1 MNWEQLLSTKRSRG
15 VSNKVRYVKNT
26 DLRSEFEKDY
36 HRIIGSASFRRL
48 QDKTQVFPLDKSDFI
63 RTRLTHSLEVSSFA
77 KSLAQNIGE
86 NILVYKKDT
95 SFTPRMKE
103 DICSILQCAG
113 LIHDIGNP
121 PFGHFG
127 ETAIREWFER
137 NLPVITYHGQPIDK
151 VLTPQMREDFYHFEG
166 NAQALRLVTKL
177 HFLVDEQG
185 MNLTYALLNTIVKYP
200 VSSMQIDTR
209 TGNIKDKKMG
219 YYYADAEI
227 FEDIQQETG
236 TDGSRHPL
244 TYILEA
250 ADDIAYKTADIEDAF
265 VKGFLSYHKLLE
277 ELQEVQMIYA
287 SDANTFKPA
296 DKLEELYLRGK
307 EKHVGNPEEYA
318 IKNWIVRVQGFL
330 INCATYGFTANYAAI
345 MAGEYKYDLFHRTF
359 AEKLMDLLGDLAYRE
374 VFTSEPIYRMEVA
387 EAAMIDFL
395 MDKFVTAIIKYDD
408 EKEKLD
414 SIDLR
419 MVSFISDNYRKAYHY
434 HAEGKTEIE
443 KLYLRL
449 LLVTDY
455 VCGMTDSYAKRLYQ
469 ELKAII

>member
-1 MNWEQLLSTKRSRG
+1 MEWKQLLSTKRSREIG
-15 VSNKVRYVKNT
+15 TKSGNRST

-63 RTRLTHSLEVSSFA
+63 RTRLTHSLEVSSFG
-77 KSLAQNIGE
+77 KSLGQNIGE
-86 NILVYKKDT
+86 NILAHKKDPG
-95 SFTPRMKE
+95 FTPQMKE

-137 NLPVITYHGQPIDK
+137 NLPVLEYKGTPLCD

-166 NAQALRLVTKL
+166 NAQALRLVSKL

-200 VSSMQIDTR
+200 VSSLGVDRT

-219 YYYADAEI
+219 YYYADQEIFAEI
-227 FEDIQQETG
+227 EKATG
-236 TDGSRHPL
+236 TNGRRHPL

-250 ADDIAYKTADIEDAF
+250 SDDIAYKTADIEDAF
-265 VKGFLSYHKLLE
+265 VKGYISYKKLKE
-277 ELQEVQMIYA
+277 ELTKL
-287 SDANTFKPA
+287 DAQDPGGKFQTA
-296 DKLEELYLRGK
+296 EKLEQKYENGVSRG
-307 EKHVGNPEEYA
+307 VSNPEEYA
-318 IKNWIVRVQGFL
+318 VKNWIVRVQGFL
-330 INCATYGFTANYAAI
+330 ISCATYGFTSNYEEI
-345 MAGEYKYDLFHRTF
+345 MDGTYKYDLFHGTF
-359 AEKLMDLLGDLAYRE
+359 AEKLMELLGELAYRQ
-374 VFTSEPIYRMEVA
+374 VFTSDDIYKMEVA
-387 EAAMIDFL
+387 ESAMIEFL
-395 MDKFVTAIIKYDD
+395 MDRFVKAAIKYDTD
-408 EKEKLD
+408 LKMD
-414 SIDLR
+414 SIDRR
-419 MVSFISDNYRKAYHY
+419 MIAFVSDNYKNAYHY
-434 HAEGKTEIE
+434 HGRGKSESE

-455 VCGMTDSYAKRLYQ
+455 ICGMTDSYAKRLYQ
-469 ELKAII
+469 EMNGLI